1 MGRTKKQPAESAP
14 KAKVKAKAKASSAQI
29 SPLLDAENNAMLASS
44 GTLVENQFPNNFVDW
59 LHQVWLSFINKA
71 DCGSGRDFYLN
82 DLFNLL
88 TATSPRKQV
97 QPRDDPLLPWCPQ
110 GPDGEHLA
118 RHSRWGCFA
127 SGDGSKP
134 SYFAANCGCG
144 WFSCRIELNRNLI
157 GSCFFND
164 ETFPSTV
171 IQWEIVQAPFDV
183 AAFKS
188 ALLDDGG
195 ESHPQRS
202 YCCSQSL
209 FKCDLLFNPDPS
221 VTRLV

>member
-1 MGRTKKQPAESAP
+1 MIYLTFWQPHRPGSKYNLEMIHSCHDALKDLTENTWPGIVDEDALPLGMG
-14 KAKVKAKAKASSAQI
+14 ASQ
-29 SPLLDAENNAMLASS
+29 
-44 GTLVENQFPNNFVDW
+44 
-59 LHQVWLSFINKA
+59 
-71 DCGSGRDFYLN
+71 
-82 DLFNLL
+82 
-88 TATSPRKQV
+88 ATSQHTV
-97 QPRDDPLLPWCPQ
+97 VV
-110 GPDGEHLA
+110 
-118 RHSRWGCFA
+118 
-127 SGDGSKP
+127 GDSHVE
-134 SYFAANCGCG
+134 SN
-144 WFSCRIELNRNLI
+144 WIEIWL
-157 GSCFFND
+157 GVVFFND

-221 VTRLV
+221 ATRLV